1 MALSPSAR
9 DGLTVFLD
17 ELTRW
22 NAKINLTGLKSRE
35 RIIHE
40 LLLDCF
46 VPIPFLP
53 EQATLLDVGAGAGFP
68 GLVLKICNPSF
79 VVSLLEPNGKK
90 ATFLRSVTRL
100 CDLRRIQVIQARAES
115 GTGELSAE
123 GYQVVTARA
132 LAGLE
137 EALRLCVPWVRRKG
151 LFVSFQ
157 GADAAARLEACRP
170 LIDASGL
177 VLIKNIAYPVPGK
190 SEERHVLMFRRPA
203 RAHP

>member
-1 MALSPSAR
+1 MTLSPSAL

-22 NAKINLTGLKSRE
+22 NARINLTGLKSRE

-46 VPIPFLP
+46 VPVPFLP
-53 EQATLLDVGAGAGFP
+53 KNGTLLDVGAGAGFP
-68 GLVLKICNPSF
+68 GLVLKICNPSLS
-79 VVSLLEPNGKK
+79 VSLLEPNGKK
-90 ATFLRSVTRL
+90 ATFLRHVIRL
-100 CDLRRIQVIQARAES
+100 CGLGQIQVIQARAES
-115 GTGELSAE
+115 GTGMLASE
-123 GYQVVTARA
+123 GYHVVTARA

-137 EALRLCVPWVRRKG
+137 EALRLCVPWVRREG
-151 LFVSFQ
+151 LLVSFQ

-177 VLIKNIAYPVPGK
+177 VLFKNLAYPVPGK
-190 SEERHVLMFRRPA
+190 PEKRQVLLFRRPA
-203 RAHP
+203 

>member
-1 MALSPSAR
+1 L
-9 DGLTVFLD
+9 GIFLD

-46 VPIPFLP
+46 VPLPFLP
-53 EQATLLDVGAGAGFP
+53 EKGTLLDVGAGAGFP
-68 GLVLKICNPSF
+68 GLVLKICNPSLR
-79 VVSLLEPNGKK
+79 VSLLEPNGKK
-90 ATFLRSVTRL
+90 AAFLQHVTRL
-100 CDLRRIQVIQARAES
+100 CSLGQIQVIQARAES
-115 GTGELSAE
+115 KSEGLVSE

-132 LAGLE
+132 LAALE
-137 EALRLCVPWVRRKG
+137 ETLTLCAPWVVRRG

-170 LIDASGL
+170 LLDPTGL
-177 VLIKNIAYPVPGK
+177 VLVQNLGYSVPGK
-190 SEERHVLMFRRPA
+190 PGKRHVLIFR
-203 RAHP
+203 HGV

>member
-1 MALSPSAR
+1 MLEGLSI
-9 DGLTVFLD
+9 FLD

-53 EQATLLDVGAGAGFP
+53 EQGTLLDVGAGAGFP
-68 GLVLKICNPSF
+68 GLVLKICSPSLC
-79 VVSLLEPNGKK
+79 VSLLEPNGKK
-90 ATFLRSVTRL
+90 ATFLRHVTRL
-100 CDLRRIQVIQARAES
+100 CGLKQIQVIQARAAPGARDLAS
-115 GTGELSAE
+115 E
-123 GYQVVTARA
+123 GYHVVTARA

-137 EALRLCVPWVRRKG
+137 ETLTFCAPWVMEGG

-157 GADAAARLEACRP
+157 GADAAARLETCRP
-170 LIDASGL
+170 LLNASGL
-177 VLIKNIAYPVPGK
+177 VLIKNLAYPVPGK
-190 SEERHVLMFRRPA
+190 AKERHALVFRRGA
-203 RAHP
+203 